1 MRTKYPRDFLIFSR
15 YIQLLQDD
23 RALIVVESE
32 QVINIY
38 AESMHTIG
46 DAIARGHTRKTLQK
60 DRITSDFMLA
70 FDESKRMLAFCTT
83 DKVRLFSV

>member
-23 RALIVVESE
+23 RALMVVESE
-32 QVINIY
+32 RVINIY